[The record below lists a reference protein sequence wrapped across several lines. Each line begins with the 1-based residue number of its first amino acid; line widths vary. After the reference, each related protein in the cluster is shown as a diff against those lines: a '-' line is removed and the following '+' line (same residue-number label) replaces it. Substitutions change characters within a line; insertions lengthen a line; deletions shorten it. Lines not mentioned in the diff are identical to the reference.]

1 MQSFDSS
8 PGGATSIQSSA
19 EGASVP
25 AEGADNGAS
34 DAAEGADHCREP
46 APQTAVASE
55 PFSQVRH
62 IGMQAALSFSP
73 ADNVTMSPGTSCV
86 SGVISLSEVSQF
98 WNKTKSLKNH

>member
-34 DAAEGADHCREP
+34 DAAEGAEHCREP
-46 APQTAVASE
+46 QAAVASE
-55 PFSQVRH
+55 PFSKFRH
-62 IGMQAALSFSP
+62 IGMQAALSSSP
-73 ADNVTMSPGTSCV
+73 ADNVISSPGTSCV
-86 SGVISLSEVSQF
+86 SGIISLSEVSY
-98 WNKTKSLKNH
+98 LVL